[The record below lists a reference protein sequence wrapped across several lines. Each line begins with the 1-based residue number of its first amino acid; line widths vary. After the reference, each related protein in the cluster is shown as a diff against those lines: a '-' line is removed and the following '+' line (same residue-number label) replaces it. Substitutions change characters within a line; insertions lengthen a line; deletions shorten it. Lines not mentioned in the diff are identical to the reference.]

1 MTITNGLLTAP
12 EYASYTGADA
22 PLGLRLTQWETAIE
36 VASRWVEQHC
46 GRQFHETD
54 TGASPTPSARYFEA
68 TGDKVQITDC
78 QSVTIVQTD
87 TLDDG
92 TYSTTVPTSDYQLLP
107 VGGFDDLLG
116 VSVPYTAI
124 KQTVW
129 ATWPVGYRDQPIKV
143 TGLWGWAAVPSAVK
157 RATAILA
164 QDLLRDPETNF
175 GGLVAQSDGVV
186 LGSRVP
192 TRTITL
198 LDPYVRAVRAPGVQV
213 A

>member
-1 MTITNGLLTAP
+1 MSIQNGLLTAA
-12 EYASYTGADA
+12 EYTAYTGADV
-22 PLGLRLTQWETAIE
+22 PQGLRLSQWETAIE

-54 TGASPTPSARYFEA
+54 TAASPTPSARYFEA

-78 QSVTIVQTD
+78 QSVTSVQTD

-92 TYSTTVPTSDYQLLP
+92 TYSTTVSSANYQLLP

-116 VSVPYTAI
+116 SVPYTAI
-124 KQTVW
+124 KQTTWDVW
-129 ATWPVGYRDQPIKV
+129 PCGYRERPVKV
-143 TGLWGWAAVPSAVK
+143 TGLWGWTAVPVAVK
-157 RATAILA
+157 RATAILV

-175 GGLVAQSDGVV
+175 GGLVAQGDGVV

-198 LDPYVRAVRAPGVQV
+198 LDPYVRVIRSPGVQV